1 MTSERV
7 RVGEEAYGV
16 VARIEGEYRSDR
28 VMGAMRLHQRL
39 RAKGRDSEV
48 VEEED
53 GAVSV
58 RVHLGDAPESDFE
71 EAAGEILEAASW

>member
-1 MTSERV
+1 MASERI

-16 VARIEGEYRSDR
+16 VARVEGEYRSDR
-28 VMGAMRLHQRL
+28 VIGAMRLHQRL
-39 RAKGRDSEV
+39 REKGRDSEV
-48 VEEED
+48 VEEDD

-71 EAAGEILEAASW
+71 EAAGDLMEAASW